1 MIVLLYSMTLT
12 VRNNFFKG
20 WIIIAALSLLSVAA
34 AGYYAFSVLPDF
46 AASAALRPQ
55 GLFQSFFQ
63 SFAQS
68 NAHNIAQASAYVP
81 FWTMLGAAAYSLVS
95 IIIIY
100 FFFEKTQAPEILFL
114 SCFAISLSFEF
125 ARIILPLSEILS
137 FPPIYSIVAFRSLLF
152 GRYFGLFSLFAA
164 SVYAAGLD
172 AQKQQS
178 VFSLLVLAALLIAAN
193 VPVDSLIWD
202 STFVF
207 GMGYN
212 SMLSTVEMGIV
223 LVTIFT
229 FFVSAYIRDSRSYI
243 SIGLG
248 IIMAFLGRNL
258 LVYSDNWITPLPG
271 LILLALGTWL
281 ASSRLHKIYLWL

>member
-1 MIVLLYSMTLT
+1 MTLA
-12 VRNNFFKG
+12 VRNNCFKG
-20 WIIIAALSLLSVAA
+20 GIIIAALSLISIAA
-34 AGYYAFSVLPDF
+34 AGYFTFSVFPEF
-46 AASAALRPQ
+46 TASTALRPQ
-55 GLFQSFFQ
+55 DLLQSFIQ

-68 NAHNIAQASAYVP
+68 NAHSITQASAYVP
-81 FWTMLGAAAYSLVS
+81 FWTMLGAAAYSLTS

-114 SCFAISLSFEF
+114 SFFAISLSFEL
-125 ARIILPLSEILS
+125 ARIMIPLGGILT
-137 FPPIYSIVAFRSLLF
+137 FPPLYTIVAFRSLLF

-193 VPVDSLIWD
+193 VPVDSLSWD

-207 GMGYN
+207 ALGYK
-212 SMLSTVEMGIV
+212 SMLSKVEIGI
-223 LVTIFT
+223 LAVTIVT

-248 IIMAFLGRNL
+248 VIMAFLGRNL
-258 LVYSDNWITPLPG
+258 LIYSDNWITPLPG

-281 ASSRLHKIYLWL
+281 ACSRLHQIYLWL